1 MFEVSSSRA
10 PGEDSLEL
18 PLLSTI
24 EYKRDK
30 SVVHVVICELGGQLL
45 YMERRPE

>member
-30 SVVHVVICELGGQLL
+30 SVVHVVICELGGLL